1 MVNIDDIKKLTLRA
15 LMADDILMQGLVLK
29 GGNALQLAYDITS
42 RGSIDIDF
50 SLEREFSVKDFKRL
64 TQVLSELLNNEFIP
78 EGLVAYDVKFIQ
90 KPKSGSI
97 PEWKGYMLE
106 FKLIKKE
113 QFDELG
119 ENIEAIRRNSIKVN
133 NQSTRYTV
141 DISSYEYVEGAV
153 NKDIDGLILKVYTP
167 EMILV
172 EKVRALCQTMDKYKG
187 IVNSARPKERARD
200 FYDIWMITQH
210 FAQLNLTPDLFRN
223 VFAAKRVPLSF
234 LKDFEV
240 LRERNRNNWD
250 VVRQTIHN
258 EEELYDYDYYFDF
271 VKELIAPFID
281 LLDNRDS
288 NEVKI
293 L

>member
-50 SLEREFSVKDFKRL
+50 SMEKEFSEKDFKRL
-64 TQVLSELLNNEFIP
+64 GRIFEKLLNGEFFR

-106 FKLIKKE
+106 FKLIDKE
-113 QFDELG
+113 QFDKFG
-119 ENIEAIRRNSIKVN
+119 KDMDAIRRNSIKVN
-133 NQSTRYTV
+133 DQSTRYTV
-141 DISSYEYVEGAV
+141 DISSYEYIGGAV

-167 EMILV
+167 EMILI
-172 EKVRALCQTMDKYKG
+172 EKVRALCQSMDKYKD
-187 IVNSARPKERARD
+187 IVTSARPKERARD

-210 FAQLNLTPDLFRN
+210 FTQLNLTPDLFQN
-223 VFAAKRVPLSF
+223 IFGAKRVPLSF
-234 LKDFEV
+234 LKDFES
-240 LRERNRNNWD
+240 LRERNRSNWD
-250 VVRQTIHN
+250 VVRQTIHSD
-258 EEELYDYDYYFDF
+258 ETLQEYDYYFDF
-271 VKELIAPFID
+271 VKELITPFIN
-281 LLDNRDS
+281 LSDS
-288 NEVKI
+288 TDSIESKT